1 MLLLL
6 NEVYVSVGD
15 LGQKYT
21 PKCQWFAIIKGLY
34 PIYIKWVS

>member
-1 MLLLL
+1 MNRSKIIGTRKREIWRKLLLL

-21 PKCQWFAIIKGLY
+21 PKSQ
-34 PIYIKWVS
+34 